1 MNLNL
6 VLPDIDRDERVTDSS
21 DASQWFTPPAIARR
35 MVAWAGAIPARQI
48 LEPSCGSG
56 NIVAACRERWEFASI
71 EAVELDP
78 FYVAKAR
85 DRFHGDPRTAIFR
98 GSFLDQQPIGEGFD
112 ISVMN
117 PPYEDGLDG
126 RFLAKAMDLSDRVI
140 ALVRLAA
147 LVGQARTEAVW
158 SRCQSSGDFVLRG
171 LALFAA
177 RPRFEAGRAVG
188 DREDGGSAKADFCV
202 VKLSR
207 RTDDEHGFEVPTQV
221 EWW

>member
-1 MNLNL
+1 MNLT
-6 VLPDIDRDERVTDSS
+6 LPGIADERVDEDRST
-21 DASQWFTPPAIARR
+21 WFTPLPIARR
-35 MVAWAGAIPARQI
+35 MVAWAGAVQPRSI

-56 NIVAACRERWEFASI
+56 NLIKACRERWTHATI

-78 FYVAKAR
+78 HYVDR
-85 DRFHGDPRTAIFR
+85 SLDRFAGDVRTHILR
-98 GSFLDQQPIGEGFD
+98 GSFLDVQPIGDSFD
-112 ISVMN
+112 LCVMN

-126 RFLAKAMDLSDRVI
+126 RFLARAMDVSDRVI

-158 SRCQSSGDFVLRG
+158 SRCRPDGDFVLRG
-171 LALFAA
+171 LALFSG
-177 RPRFEAGRAVG
+177 RPRFEAGRSIG
-188 DREDGGSAKADFCV
+188 DREDGGSAKADFCI

-207 RTDDEHGFEVPTQV
+207 RTADERGVDVPTHV

>member
-1 MNLNL
+1 MNLC
-6 VLPDIDRDERVTDSS
+6 LPGIDRTERVTDMT
-21 DASQWFTPPAIARR
+21 DASQWFTPMAIAHR
-35 MVAWAGAIPARQI
+35 MVRWCGDIKPDAI

-56 NIVAACRERWEFASI
+56 NLIAACRERWTYATI

-78 FYVAKAR
+78 FYVDKAR
-85 DRFHGDPRTAIFR
+85 DRFAEDVRTNIFG
-98 GSFLDQQPIGEGFD
+98 GSFLDAQPIGD
-112 ISVMN
+112 SYDLCVMN

-126 RFLAKAMDLSDRVI
+126 KFLAAAMDRSKRVV

-158 SRCQSSGDFVLRG
+158 SRCAPGGDFVLRG
-171 LALFAA
+171 LALFAG

-207 RTDDEHGFEVPTQV
+207 RVEKDDERTFV